1 MTNSNSS
8 NTPES
13 STGIYADIQ
22 NLQDISKEILVV
34 LIGRWPEDVPR
45 PRKLNLYVR
54 ADHADLWRVWASHEF
69 GDMEVIVKGV
79 QHYTLSA
86 TKNAADMAI
95 AVDAISDFN
104 HGRVNHVAVVS
115 DDSDFISLYAKL
127 AEEVNGFDLTYQ
139 NGNIPFLWVFTDR
152 MGTRSAL
159 LQEFFPNKYIHV
171 VDHRLF
177 HQVRVEQRRA
187 AAEAKEKAEAEAAQE
202 VAADT
207 ASDAPAQTPQI
218 EPEESPPM
226 SDRRAGERAGRQ
238 AQQVEAKE
246 SPPEPKP
253 DESRRAPEPEPEP
266 EEIDEQPLMSEVQ
279 REVSETERIALQ
291 LIRDLPVGRFK
302 SMDCQDIIRTN
313 FPSHNMS
320 SADGPAFGTMFRRE
334 VLPFM
339 QKRGVKDLESQ
350 SPRQY
355 EMTHEAKVSLAR
367 A

>member
-1 MTNSNSS
+1 MVNSKSS
-8 NTPES
+8 DTPKS
-13 STGIYADIQ
+13 RTGIYADIQ
-22 NLQDISKEILVV
+22 NLQDISREILVV
-34 LIGRWPEDVPR
+34 LIRRWPEDVP
-45 PRKLNLYVR
+45 PPGKLNLYVR

-69 GDMEVIVKGV
+69 SDMEVVVKGV

-104 HGRVNHVAVVS
+104 HNRVNHVAVVS

-127 AEEVNGFDLTYQ
+127 AEEVNGFDLTYS

-159 LQEFFPNKYIHV
+159 LQEFFPQKYIHV

-177 HQVRVEQRRA
+177 HQVQVEKRR
-187 AAEAKEKAEAEAAQE
+187 AEAEAAAA
-202 VAADT
+202 VAA
-207 ASDAPAQTPQI
+207 AEAIAEIPAPI
-218 EPEESPPM
+218 EPEAE
-226 SDRRAGERAGRQ
+226 
-238 AQQVEAKE
+238 V
-246 SPPEPKP
+246 
-253 DESRRAPEPEPEP
+253 APEPEPDTPDTPRRVPEP
-266 EEIDEQPLMSEVQ
+266 EPEVEEEPPLISEAQ
-279 REVSETERIALQ
+279 REASETERIALQ
-291 LIRDLPVGRFK
+291 LIRDMPVGKFK

-313 FPSHNMS
+313 FPGHHLS
-320 SADGPAFGTMFRRE
+320 SADGPAFGTIFRKQ

-339 QKRGVKDLESQ
+339 EKRGVKEIGNQ

-355 EMTHEAKVSLAR
+355 EMTHEAKRSLAR

>member
-1 MTNSNSS
+1 MVNSNSS
-8 NTPES
+8 ETSENR
-13 STGIYADIQ
+13 TGIYADIQ
-22 NLQDISKEILVV
+22 NLQDISREILVV
-34 LIGRWPEDVPR
+34 LIRRWPNNVP
-45 PRKLNLYVR
+45 PPGKLNLYVR

-69 GDMEVIVKGV
+69 SDIEVVVKGV

-104 HGRVNHVAVVS
+104 HDRVNHVAVVS

-127 AEEVNGFDLTYQ
+127 AEEVNGFDLTYS

-159 LQEFFPNKYIHV
+159 LQEFFPGEYIHV

-177 HQVRVEQRRA
+177 HQVERERKRQE
-187 AAEAKEKAEAEAAQE
+187 AEAAEAEAKAETE
-202 VAADT
+202 VIAET
-207 ASDAPAQTPQI
+207 QTPEEA
-218 EPEESPPM
+218 EPQPLQFQPP
-226 SDRRAGERAGRQ
+226 
-238 AQQVEAKE
+238 
-246 SPPEPKP
+246 PPPVLEP
-253 DESRRAPEPEPEP
+253 DEPRRAPEPEPEIV
-266 EEIDEQPLMSEVQ
+266 EERPLISEAQ
-279 REVSETERIALQ
+279 REASETERIAIQ
-291 LIRDLPVGRFK
+291 LIREMPVGKFK

-313 FPSHNMS
+313 FPNHHLAN
-320 SADGPAFGTMFRRE
+320 AGGAVFGTIFRRE

-339 QKRGVKDLESQ
+339 EKRGVKDLPGQ

-355 EMTHEAKVSLAR
+355 EMTLQAKSSLTR

>member
-1 MTNSNSS
+1 MVNSNSS
-8 NTPES
+8 EPPES
-13 STGIYADIQ
+13 KTGIYADIQ
-22 NLQDISKEILVV
+22 NLQDISREVLVV
-34 LIGRWPEDVPR
+34 LIRRWPEDVP
-45 PRKLNLYVR
+45 PPGKLNLYVR

-69 GDMEVIVKGV
+69 SDIEVVVKGV

-104 HGRVNHVAVVS
+104 HSRVNHVAVVS

-127 AEEVNGFDLTYQ
+127 AEEVNGFDLTYS

-159 LQEFFPNKYIHV
+159 LQEFFPNEYIHV

-177 HQVRVEQRRA
+177 HQIERERRRQ
-187 AAEAKEKAEAEAAQE
+187 EAEAAE
-202 VAADT
+202 AIAEAVAIAKVET
-207 ASDAPAQTPQI
+207 IAETPTPAEAESQPPQLQSPAP
-218 EPEESPPM
+218 EPE
-226 SDRRAGERAGRQ
+226 
-238 AQQVEAKE
+238 
-246 SPPEPKP
+246 P
-253 DESRRAPEPEPEP
+253 DDSRRAPEPEPEVV
-266 EEIDEQPLMSEVQ
+266 EERPLISEAQ
-279 REVSETERIALQ
+279 REASETERIAIQ
-291 LIRDLPVGRFK
+291 LIREMPVGKFK

-313 FPSHNMS
+313 FPNHHLAN
-320 SADGPAFGTMFRRE
+320 AGGAVFGTIFRRE

-339 QKRGVKDLESQ
+339 EKRGVKDLPGQ

-355 EMTHEAKVSLAR
+355 EMTLQAKSSLTR